1 FGLIATD
8 KGFNIYVAGNGGVT
22 PRHAE
27 LLAKDVP
34 PTEVIPILDRY
45 LMFYIRTGDKLQRT
59 ASWIQALPGGLKYLQ
74 EVVLEDKLGICASL
88 EAQMQELVDSF
99 FDEWA
104 EALATPSII
113 NKFKQFANT
122 DESVENVE
130 IEAE

>member
-1 FGLIATD
+1 
-8 KGFNIYVAGNGGVT
+8 
-22 PRHAE
+22 
-27 LLAKDVP
+27 
-34 PTEVIPILDRY
+34 
-45 LMFYIRTGDKLQRT
+45 MFYIRTGDKLQRT